1 MGQSRGRQ
9 LSRMTRAERRAALSL
24 AALFA
29 LRMLGLFMLLPVLSL
44 YSDRLSHATP
54 ALIGLAIGAYGL
66 SQGLLQIPFGM
77 LSDRLGRKPVILA
90 GLALFVLGSVVG
102 ALSDSIYGVIAG
114 RALQGS
120 GAIAAAVMALAAD
133 LTREEHRTKGMAVIG
148 MSIGASFALA
158 LVLGPLV
165 DSWVG
170 LSGLFWLTAGLAVVG
185 IAILALLVPT
195 PAHTRVHRDA
205 EAIPAQFRRVLADG
219 QLLRLD
225 LGIFLLHMVMTAT
238 FVAVPLVL
246 QEELGVASRHHWWV
260 YLPVLLAS
268 VAAMVPFLVLAE
280 RRGRMKG
287 VLLGAIVVL
296 GLAQL
301 GLAELHGSLLGLA
314 AMLLAYFAAFNL
326 LEASLP
332 SLVSKVAPAESK
344 GTAMGIYSSSQFLGA
359 FLGGSL
365 GGVLMGQFGS
375 QGVFVLGGAL
385 AGLWLLA
392 AASMREP
399 RHLASYLLNVGPMSE
414 EEARRLTIR
423 MTEVR
428 GVAEAVVIASEGEAY
443 LKVAP
448 HALDEAA
455 LQAFAA
461 TSPHGP
467 EGAESPDVGPANEGV
482 PGRV

>member
-1 MGQSRGRQ
+1 
-9 LSRMTRAERRAALSL
+9 MTRAERRAALSL
-24 AALFA
+24 ATLFA

-44 YSDRLSHATP
+44 YADRLSHATP
-54 ALIGLAIGAYGL
+54 ALIGLAVGAYGL
-66 SQGLLQIPFGM
+66 TQGLLQIPFGI
-77 LSDRLGRKPVILA
+77 LSDRLGRKPVILG

-120 GAIAAAVMALAAD
+120 GAVAAAVMALAAD
-133 LTREEHRTKGMAVIG
+133 LTRDEHRTKAMAVIG

-158 LVLGPLV
+158 LVLGPVV
-165 DSWVG
+165 DSWIG
-170 LSGLFWLTAGLAVVG
+170 LSGLFWLTGGLASAG
-185 IAILALLVPT
+185 IAILVLLVPT

-205 EAIPAQFRRVLADG
+205 EPVPAQFRRVLADS

-246 QEELGVASRHHWWV
+246 HEELGLASRHHWWV

-280 RRGRMKG
+280 RRRRKRGI
-287 VLLGAIVVL
+287 LLGAILVL

-301 GLAELHGSLLGLA
+301 GLAGFHGSLLGLV

-326 LEASLP
+326 LEATLP
-332 SLVSKVAPAESK
+332 SLVSKVAPADSK
-344 GTAMGIYSSSQFLGA
+344 GTAMGIYSSGQFLGA

-365 GGVLMGQFGS
+365 GGVLMGQFGYG
-375 QGVFVLGGAL
+375 GVFVLGGAL

-392 AASMREP
+392 SISMREP
-399 RHLASYLLNVGPMSE
+399 PHLTSYLLNVGPVSE
-414 EEARRLTIR
+414 EEARRLGMR
-423 MTEVR
+423 LTEVR

-443 LKVAP
+443 LKVEP

-455 LQAFAA
+455 LLAFAA
-461 TSPHGP
+461 PSPRSP
-467 EGAESPDVGPANEGV
+467 EGAESPAVEPADESV
-482 PGRV
+482 PGQV